1 MKPKILWAEEVER
14 LRGINKELLA
24 KLKQAAAW
32 LNRLAD
38 LREKESKNYENF
50 KSLQNDCLADA
61 KNYRATAKD
70 IEATIQKAE
79 AV

>member
-1 MKPKILWAEEVER
+1 MENAYTQEIER
-14 LRGINKELLA
+14 LREVNKKLVA